1 MDIGSN
7 GYIGFKPVQ
16 ISSPFPSMPTNSYAK
31 NNFIAGF
38 MCDLNFAPDTTTI
51 APGGTIAN
59 PARCY
64 FDDSNTNGYFLYKCS
79 FLDRSKY

>member
-1 MDIGSN
+1 
-7 GYIGFKPVQ
+7 
-16 ISSPFPSMPTNSYAK
+16 MPTNSYAK

-51 APGGTIAN
+51 AQGGTMAN

-64 FDDSNTNGYFLYKCS
+64 FDDTPSVRTVISYINVPFWTDPNINPIHGT
-79 FLDRSKY
+79 RMGWI